1 MRSQA
6 LHIYCS
12 VADDTSIELVVRRTV
27 LQLQLINLILQ
38 HNCFLAPTDFP
49 LSGKNI
55 INIYIFSGVSVVLGL
70 SSALTPSNFSRCK
83 GTTFPTPRF
92 PKRHETA

>member
-12 VADDTSIELVVRRTV
+12 VADDTSIELAVRRTV

-38 HNCFLAPTDFP
+38 HNCFLAPTDSP
-49 LSGKNI
+49 ISGKNKI
-55 INIYIFSGVSVVLGL
+55 IPNY
-70 SSALTPSNFSRCK
+70 SRES
-83 GTTFPTPRF
+83 RWY
-92 PKRHETA
+92 RANLLR